1 MTAAA
6 NQPASPAPPAPVAA
20 PVGLRLMSL
29 DALRGFDM
37 FWILG
42 GDFVVT
48 TASKMSGTN
57 DQTWT
62 LFGWIASQF
71 RHKEWDGFAFYDLI
85 FPLFVFISGVSVVWS
100 LTKETQLHGRAG
112 ALKRVVRRAALLFVL
127 GLFYSGGFSKE
138 WPDIR
143 LLGVLQRI
151 ALAYLGA
158 GLVFCLIGAR
168 MKALAGVI
176 AAILIGYWALLNF
189 VPIRDIALDKTK
201 LAELAEQSGDS
212 RGAIALKSETNPS
225 ATRGSRAWA
234 KAKELFRDTKA
245 RTTGQFGP
253 GHNLSNHLDFRFLPG
268 RKYDLFYDP
277 EGLLS
282 TLPAVATC
290 LLGVLAGVWLRRE
303 DYCDKWKVIYL
314 LSAGAGA
321 LIIGFTW
328 GLSFPVV
335 KKIWTS
341 SFVLVAGGFS
351 ALLLAAFYQIVDVW
365 KCRDWCQPFVWIGTN
380 SITIYVANNLLQF
393 RTVANRFVGGDV
405 KAALDRNVAD
415 GAGNLLV
422 ALVGFTLIFWFVRFL
437 YRRQIFLRL

>member
-1 MTAAA
+1 
-6 NQPASPAPPAPVAA
+6 
-20 PVGLRLMSL
+20 MSL

-48 TASKMSGTN
+48 TAGKLSGGN

-62 LFGWIASQF
+62 LFGWLASQF
-71 RHKEWDGFAFYDLI
+71 RHKDWDGFAFYDLI

-112 ALKRVVRRAALLFVL
+112 ALQRVVRRAALLFLL
-127 GLFYSGGFSKE
+127 GIFYSGGLSKE

-158 GLVFCLIGAR
+158 GLVSSFVGAR
-168 MKALAGVI
+168 MKTLAGII
-176 AAILIGYWALLNF
+176 AGLLVGYWALLAF
-189 VPIRDIALDKTK
+189 VPIRDITSDKAAL
-201 LAELAEQSGDS
+201 AALAEQAGDA
-212 RGAIALKSETNPS
+212 RGATALKSETNPS
-225 ATRGSRAWA
+225 ATKRSPAWA
-234 KAKELFRDTKA
+234 KTEELFHQTKA
-245 RTTGQFGP
+245 TTTGQFGP
-253 GHNLSNHLDFRFLPG
+253 GHNLVNHLDFQFLPG
-268 RKYDLFYDP
+268 RKYDSFYDP

-303 DYCDKWKVIYL
+303 DFCDKWKVIYL
-314 LSAGAGA
+314 VSAGAGA
-321 LIIGFTW
+321 LLVGFAW
-328 GLSFPVV
+328 GMSFPVV

-341 SFVLVAGGFS
+341 SFVLVAGGYS

-365 KCRDWCQPFVWIGTN
+365 KCRNWCQPFVWIGTN

-393 RTVANRFVGGDV
+393 RTVANRLVGGDV

-422 ALVGFTLIFWFVRFL
+422 ALVGFALIFWFVRFL
-437 YRRQIFLRL
+437 HRRQIFLRL

>member
-1 MTAAA
+1 
-6 NQPASPAPPAPVAA
+6 
-20 PVGLRLMSL
+20 MSL

-48 TASKMSGTN
+48 TAGKMSGGTE
-57 DQTWT
+57 QAWT
-62 LFGWIASQF
+62 LFGWLASQF

-85 FPLFVFISGVSVVWS
+85 FPLFVFISGVSVVFS

-112 ALKRVVRRAALLFVL
+112 ALQRVVRRAALLFVL
-127 GLFYSGGFSKE
+127 GIFYSGGVSKE

-158 GLVFCLIGAR
+158 GLVFCLVGAR
-168 MKALAGVI
+168 MKALAGII
-176 AAILIGYWALLNF
+176 AGILIGYWALLNF
-189 VPIRDIALDKTK
+189 VPIRDIALDKAR
-201 LAELAEQSGDS
+201 LAELAEQRGDA

-234 KAKELFRDTKA
+234 KAQELFRQTKE

-253 GHNLSNHLDFRFLPG
+253 GHNLANHLDFQFLPG

-277 EGLLS
+277 EGILS

-303 DYCDKWKVIYL
+303 DFCDKWKVIYL

-321 LIIGFTW
+321 LIVGFAW
-328 GLSFPVV
+328 GMSFPVV

-341 SFVLVAGGFS
+341 SFVLVAGGYS

-365 KCRDWCQPFVWIGTN
+365 KCRDWCQPFVWIGMN

-393 RTVANRFVGGDV
+393 RAVATRLVGGDV
-405 KAALDRNVAD
+405 KKALDTNVAD
-415 GAGNLLV
+415 GAGNLLI
-422 ALVGFTLIFWFVRFL
+422 ALVGFTLIFVLVRFL
-437 YRRQIFLRL
+437 HQRKIFLRL

>member
-1 MTAAA
+1 
-6 NQPASPAPPAPVAA
+6 
-20 PVGLRLMSL
+20 MSL

-48 TASKMSGTN
+48 TAGKLSGGN

-62 LFGWIASQF
+62 LFGWLASQF
-71 RHKEWDGFAFYDLI
+71 RHKDWDGFAFYDLI

-112 ALKRVVRRAALLFVL
+112 ALQRVVRRAALLFLL
-127 GLFYSGGFSKE
+127 GIFYSGGLSKE

-158 GLVFCLIGAR
+158 GLVFCTVGAR
-168 MKALAGVI
+168 MKALAGII
-176 AAILIGYWALLNF
+176 AGLLVGYWALLAF
-189 VPIRDIALDKTK
+189 VPIRDITLDKAK
-201 LAELAEQSGDS
+201 LAALAEQSGDA
-212 RGAIALKSETNPS
+212 RGATALKSETNPS
-225 ATRGSRAWA
+225 ATKRSPAWA
-234 KAKELFRDTKA
+234 KTEELFHQTKTT
-245 RTTGQFGP
+245 TTGQFGP
-253 GHNLSNHLDFRFLPG
+253 GHNLVNHLDFQFLPG
-268 RKYDLFYDP
+268 RKYDSFYDP

-303 DYCDKWKVIYL
+303 DFCDKWKVIYL
-314 LSAGAGA
+314 VSAGAGA
-321 LIIGFTW
+321 LLVGFAW
-328 GLSFPVV
+328 GMSFPVV

-341 SFVLVAGGFS
+341 SFVLVAGGYS

-365 KCRDWCQPFVWIGTN
+365 KCRNWCQPFVWIGTN

-393 RTVANRFVGGDV
+393 RTVANRLVGGDV

-422 ALVGFTLIFWFVRFL
+422 ALVGFALIFWFVRFL
-437 YRRQIFLRL
+437 HRRQIFLRL

>member
-1 MTAAA
+1 MSTAAIPA
-6 NQPASPAPPAPVAA
+6 VSAAVPPPSEPASQ
-20 PVGLRLMSL
+20 RLMSL

-48 TASKMSGTN
+48 TAGKMSGGGE
-57 DQTWT
+57 QAWT
-62 LFGWIASQF
+62 LFGWLASQF
-71 RHKEWDGFAFYDLI
+71 RHKDWDGFAFYDLI
-85 FPLFVFISGVSVVWS
+85 FPLFVFISGVSVVFS

-112 ALKRVVRRAALLFVL
+112 ALQRVVRRAVLLFVL
-127 GLFYSGGFSKE
+127 GIFYSGGVSKE

-158 GLVFCLIGAR
+158 GLVFCLVGAR
-168 MKALAGVI
+168 MKALAGII
-176 AAILIGYWALLNF
+176 AGILIGYWALLNF
-189 VPIRDIALDKTK
+189 VPIRDIALDKAK
-201 LAELAEQSGDS
+201 LAELAEAKGDT

-234 KAKELFRDTKA
+234 KAEELFRQTKE

-253 GHNLSNHLDFRFLPG
+253 GHNLANHLDFKFLPG

-277 EGLLS
+277 EGILS

-303 DYCDKWKVIYL
+303 DFCDQWKVIYL

-321 LIIGFTW
+321 LIVGFAW
-328 GLSFPVV
+328 GMSFPVV

-341 SFVLVAGGFS
+341 SFVLVAGGYS
-351 ALLLAAFYQIVDVW
+351 ALLLAVFYQIVDVW
-365 KCRDWCQPFVWIGTN
+365 KRRDWCQPFVWIGAN
-380 SITIYVANNLLQF
+380 SIAIYVANNLLQF
-393 RTVANRFVGGDV
+393 RAVATRLVGGDV
-405 KAALDRNVAD
+405 KKALDANVAD
-415 GAGNLLV
+415 GAGNLLI
-422 ALVGFTLIFWFVRFL
+422 ALVGFTLIFVFVRFL
-437 YRRQIFLRL
+437 HQRKIFLRL

>member
-1 MTAAA
+1 MSIATAAPAA
-6 NQPASPAPPAPVAA
+6 NPQPSVP
-20 PVGLRLMSL
+20 GGQRMMSL

-48 TASKMSGTN
+48 TAGKMSGSSE
-57 DQTWT
+57 QAWT
-62 LFGWIASQF
+62 LFGWVASQF
-71 RHKEWDGFAFYDLI
+71 RHKDWDGFAFYDLI
-85 FPLFVFISGVSVVWS
+85 FPLFVFISGVSVVFS

-112 ALKRVVRRAALLFVL
+112 ALQRVVRRAALLWVL
-127 GLFYSGGFSKE
+127 GIFYSGGLSKE

-151 ALAYLGA
+151 GLAYLGA
-158 GLVFCLIGAR
+158 GLIFCFVGAR
-168 MKALAGVI
+168 MKALAGII
-176 AAILIGYWALLNF
+176 AGILIGYWALLNF
-189 VPIRDIALDKTK
+189 VPIRNITLEKAK
-201 LAELAEQSGDS
+201 LAELAEQRGDA

-234 KAKELFRDTKA
+234 KAEELFRETKE

-253 GHNLSNHLDFRFLPG
+253 GDNLANHLDFQLLPG

-277 EGLLS
+277 EGILS

-303 DYCDKWKVIYL
+303 DFCDKWKVIYL

-321 LIIGFTW
+321 LIVGFAW

-341 SFVLVAGGFS
+341 SFVLVAGGYS

-365 KCRDWCQPFVWIGTN
+365 KWRDWCQPFVWIGMN
-380 SITIYVANNLLQF
+380 SITIYVANNLIQF
-393 RTVANRFVGGDV
+393 RAVATRLVGGDV
-405 KAALDRNVAD
+405 KKALDANLAD
-415 GAGNLLV
+415 GAGNLLIAV
-422 ALVGFTLIFWFVRFL
+422 VGFALIFAFVRFL
-437 YRRQIFLRL
+437 HQRKIFLRL

>member
-1 MTAAA
+1 MSTAAPA
-6 NQPASPAPPAPVAA
+6 PAAVPPPTEPASQ
-20 PVGLRLMSL
+20 RLMSL

-48 TASKMSGTN
+48 TAGKMSGGGE
-57 DQTWT
+57 QAWT
-62 LFGWIASQF
+62 LFGWLASQF

-85 FPLFVFISGVSVVWS
+85 FPLFVFISGVSVVFS

-112 ALKRVVRRAALLFVL
+112 ALQRVVRRAALLFVL
-127 GLFYSGGFSKE
+127 GIFYSGGVSKE

-158 GLVFCLIGAR
+158 GLVFCLVGAR
-168 MKALAGVI
+168 MKALAGII
-176 AAILIGYWALLNF
+176 AGILVGYWALLNF
-189 VPIRDIALDKTK
+189 VPIRDIALDKAK
-201 LAELAEQSGDS
+201 LAELAEQRGDT

-234 KAKELFRDTKA
+234 KAEELFRQTKE

-253 GHNLSNHLDFRFLPG
+253 GHNLANHLDFKFLPG

-277 EGLLS
+277 EGILS

-303 DYCDKWKVIYL
+303 DFCDKWKVIYL

-321 LIIGFTW
+321 LIVGFAW
-328 GLSFPVV
+328 GMSFPVV

-341 SFVLVAGGFS
+341 SFVLVAGGYS
-351 ALLLAAFYQIVDVW
+351 ALLLAVFYQIVDVW
-365 KCRDWCQPFVWIGTN
+365 KRRDWCQPFVWIGAN

-393 RTVANRFVGGDV
+393 RAVATRLVGGDV
-405 KAALDRNVAD
+405 KKALDTNVAD
-415 GAGNLLV
+415 GAGNLLI
-422 ALVGFTLIFWFVRFL
+422 ALVGFTLIFAFVRFL
-437 YRRQIFLRL
+437 HQRKIFLRL

>member
-1 MTAAA
+1 MSTAAI
-6 NQPASPAPPAPVAA
+6 PAVSAAVPPPSE
-20 PVGLRLMSL
+20 PGSQRLMSL

-48 TASKMSGTN
+48 TAGKMSGGGE
-57 DQTWT
+57 QAWT
-62 LFGWIASQF
+62 LFGWLASQF
-71 RHKEWDGFAFYDLI
+71 RHKDWDGFAFYDLI
-85 FPLFVFISGVSVVWS
+85 FPLFVFISGVSVVFS

-112 ALKRVVRRAALLFVL
+112 ALQRVVRRAALLFVL
-127 GLFYSGGFSKE
+127 GIFYSGGVSKE

-158 GLVFCLIGAR
+158 GLVFCLVGAR
-168 MKALAGVI
+168 MKALAGIV
-176 AAILIGYWALLNF
+176 AGILIGYWALLNF
-189 VPIRDIALDKTK
+189 VPIRDIALDKAK
-201 LAELAEQSGDS
+201 LAELAEAKGDT

-234 KAKELFRDTKA
+234 KAEELFRQTKE

-253 GHNLSNHLDFRFLPG
+253 GHNLANHLDFKFLPG

-277 EGLLS
+277 EGILS

-303 DYCDKWKVIYL
+303 DFCDQWKVIYL

-321 LIIGFTW
+321 LIVGFAW
-328 GLSFPVV
+328 GISFPVV

-341 SFVLVAGGFS
+341 SFVLVAGGYS
-351 ALLLAAFYQIVDVW
+351 ALLLAVFYQIVDVW
-365 KCRDWCQPFVWIGTN
+365 KRRDWCQPFVWIGMN

-393 RTVANRFVGGDV
+393 RAVATRLVGGDV
-405 KAALDRNVAD
+405 KKALDANVAD
-415 GAGNLLV
+415 GAGNLLI
-422 ALVGFTLIFWFVRFL
+422 ALVGFTLIFAFVRFL
-437 YRRQIFLRL
+437 HQRKIFLRL

>member
-1 MTAAA
+1 
-6 NQPASPAPPAPVAA
+6 
-20 PVGLRLMSL
+20 MSL

-48 TASKMSGTN
+48 TAGKMSGGSGRTLLPAAEVDLRSAPTYVSAAT

-62 LFGWIASQF
+62 LFGWLASQF
-71 RHKEWDGFAFYDLI
+71 QHKAWDGFAFYDLI

-112 ALKRVVRRAALLFVL
+112 ALQRVVRRAALLFVL
-127 GLFYSGGFSKE
+127 GIFYSGGLTKE

-158 GLVFCLIGAR
+158 GLIFCFVGAC
-168 MKALAGVI
+168 MKALAGII
-176 AAILIGYWALLNF
+176 AAILLGYWAMLNF
-189 VPIRDIALDKTK
+189 IPIRDIALDKTK
-201 LAELAEQSGDS
+201 LAELAEKAGDS
-212 RGAIALKSETNPS
+212 RGATALKSETNPS
-225 ATRGSRAWA
+225 ATRNSRAWA
-234 KAKELFRDTKA
+234 KAEELFRQTKTTA
-245 RTTGQFGP
+245 TGQFGP
-253 GHNLSNHLDFRFLPG
+253 GHNLANHLDFRFLPG

-290 LLGVLAGVWLRRE
+290 LFGVLAGVWLRRE

-314 LSAGAGA
+314 LSFGA
-321 LIIGFTW
+321 LAVIAGFVW

-341 SFVLVAGGFS
+341 SFVLVAGGYS

-365 KCRDWCQPFVWIGTN
+365 RWRDWCQPFVWIGTN
-380 SITIYVANNLLQF
+380 SITIYVANNLIQF
-393 RTVANRFVGGDV
+393 RAVANRLVGGDV
-405 KAALDRNVAD
+405 KAALDRNVAE
-415 GAGNLLV
+415 GAGNLLI
-422 ALVGFTLIFWFVRFL
+422 ALVGFTLIFAFVRFL
-437 YRRQIFLRL
+437 HQRQIFLRL

>member
-1 MTAAA
+1 MSTAAA
-6 NQPASPAPPAPVAA
+6 APAAVPPPAEPASQ
-20 PVGLRLMSL
+20 RLMSL

-48 TASKMSGTN
+48 TAGKMSGGGE
-57 DQTWT
+57 QAWT
-62 LFGWIASQF
+62 IFGWLASQF

-85 FPLFVFISGVSVVWS
+85 FPLFVFISGVSVVFS

-112 ALKRVVRRAALLFVL
+112 ALRRVARRAALLFAL
-127 GLFYSGGFSKE
+127 GIFYSGGVSKE

-158 GLVFCLIGAR
+158 GLVFCLVGAR
-168 MKALAGVI
+168 MKALAGII
-176 AAILIGYWALLNF
+176 AGILVGYWALLSF
-189 VPIRDIALDKTK
+189 VPIRDIALDKAK
-201 LAELAEQSGDS
+201 LAELAEQRGDT

-234 KAKELFRDTKA
+234 KAQELFRQTKE

-253 GHNLSNHLDFRFLPG
+253 GHNLANHLDFKFLPG

-282 TLPAVATC
+282 TLPAVATS

-303 DYCDKWKVIYL
+303 DFCDKWKVIYL

-321 LIIGFTW
+321 LIIGFAW

-335 KKIWTS
+335 KKVWTS
-341 SFVLVAGGFS
+341 SFVLVAGGYS

-365 KCRDWCQPFVWIGTN
+365 KCRNWCQPFVWIGMN

-393 RTVANRFVGGDV
+393 RAVATRLVGGDV
-405 KAALDRNVAD
+405 KKALDTNVAD
-415 GAGNLLV
+415 GAGNLLI
-422 ALVGFTLIFWFVRFL
+422 ALVGFALIFAFVRFL
-437 YRRQIFLRL
+437 HQRKIFLRL

>member
-1 MTAAA
+1 
-6 NQPASPAPPAPVAA
+6 
-20 PVGLRLMSL
+20 MSL

-48 TASKMSGTN
+48 TAGKLSGGS

-62 LFGWIASQF
+62 LFGWLASQF
-71 RHKEWDGFAFYDLI
+71 RHKDWDGFAFYDLI

-112 ALKRVVRRAALLFVL
+112 ALQRVVRRAALLFLL
-127 GLFYSGGFSKE
+127 GIFYSGGLSKE

-158 GLVFCLIGAR
+158 GLVFCFVGAR
-168 MKALAGVI
+168 MKALAGII
-176 AAILIGYWALLNF
+176 AGLLVGYWALLAF
-189 VPIRDIALDKTK
+189 VPIRDITLDKAA
-201 LAELAEQSGDS
+201 LAALAEQAGDA
-212 RGAIALKSETNPS
+212 RGATALKSETNPS
-225 ATRGSRAWA
+225 ATKRSPAWA
-234 KAKELFRDTKA
+234 KTEELFHQTKA
-245 RTTGQFGP
+245 TTTGQFGP
-253 GHNLSNHLDFRFLPG
+253 GHNLVNHLDFQFLPG
-268 RKYDLFYDP
+268 RKYDSFYDP

-303 DYCDKWKVIYL
+303 DFCDKWKVIYL
-314 LSAGAGA
+314 VSAGAGA
-321 LIIGFTW
+321 LLVGFAW
-328 GLSFPVV
+328 GMSFPVV

-341 SFVLVAGGFS
+341 SFVLVAGGYS

-365 KCRDWCQPFVWIGTN
+365 KCRNWCQPFVWIGTN

-393 RTVANRFVGGDV
+393 RTVANRLVGGDV

-422 ALVGFTLIFWFVRFL
+422 ALVGFALIFWFVRFL
-437 YRRQIFLRL
+437 HRRQIFLRF

>member
-1 MTAAA
+1 
-6 NQPASPAPPAPVAA
+6 
-20 PVGLRLMSL
+20 MSL

-48 TASKMSGTN
+48 TAGKLSGGN

-62 LFGWIASQF
+62 LFGWLASQF
-71 RHKEWDGFAFYDLI
+71 RHKDWDGFAFYDLI

-112 ALKRVVRRAALLFVL
+112 ALQRVVRRAALLFLL
-127 GLFYSGGFSKE
+127 GIFYSGGLSKE

-158 GLVFCLIGAR
+158 GLVFCFVGAR
-168 MKALAGVI
+168 MKALAGII
-176 AAILIGYWALLNF
+176 AGLLVGYWALLAF
-189 VPIRDIALDKTK
+189 VPIRDITLDKAA
-201 LAELAEQSGDS
+201 LAALAEQAGDA
-212 RGAIALKSETNPS
+212 RGATALKSETNPS
-225 ATRGSRAWA
+225 ATKRSPAWA
-234 KAKELFRDTKA
+234 KTEELFHQTKTM
-245 RTTGQFGP
+245 TTGQFGP
-253 GHNLSNHLDFRFLPG
+253 GHNLVNHLDFQFLPG
-268 RKYDLFYDP
+268 RKYDSFYDP

-303 DYCDKWKVIYL
+303 DFCDKWKVIYL
-314 LSAGAGA
+314 VSAGAGA
-321 LIIGFTW
+321 LLVGFAW
-328 GLSFPVV
+328 GMSFPVV

-341 SFVLVAGGFS
+341 SFVLVAGGYS

-365 KCRDWCQPFVWIGTN
+365 KCRNWCQPFVWIGTN

-393 RTVANRFVGGDV
+393 RTVANRLVGGDV

-422 ALVGFTLIFWFVRFL
+422 ALVGFALIFWFVRFL
-437 YRRQIFLRL
+437 HRRQIFLRL

>member
-1 MTAAA
+1 
-6 NQPASPAPPAPVAA
+6 
-20 PVGLRLMSL
+20 MSL

-48 TASKMSGTN
+48 TAGKLSGGS

-62 LFGWIASQF
+62 LFGWLASQF
-71 RHKEWDGFAFYDLI
+71 RHKDWDGFAFYDLI

-112 ALKRVVRRAALLFVL
+112 ALQRVVRRAALLFLL
-127 GLFYSGGFSKE
+127 GIFYSGGLSKE

-158 GLVFCLIGAR
+158 GLVFCFVGAR
-168 MKALAGVI
+168 MKALAGII
-176 AAILIGYWALLNF
+176 AGLLVGYWALLAF
-189 VPIRDIALDKTK
+189 VPIRDITLDKAA
-201 LAELAEQSGDS
+201 LAALAEQAGDA
-212 RGAIALKSETNPS
+212 RGATALKSETNPS
-225 ATRGSRAWA
+225 ATKRSPAWA
-234 KAKELFRDTKA
+234 KTEELFHQTKA
-245 RTTGQFGP
+245 TTTGQFGP
-253 GHNLSNHLDFRFLPG
+253 GHNLVNHLDFQFLPG
-268 RKYDLFYDP
+268 RKYDSFYDP

-303 DYCDKWKVIYL
+303 DFCDKWKVIYL
-314 LSAGAGA
+314 VSAGAGA
-321 LIIGFTW
+321 LLVGFAW
-328 GLSFPVV
+328 GMSFPVV

-341 SFVLVAGGFS
+341 SFVLVAGGYS

-365 KCRDWCQPFVWIGTN
+365 KCRNWCQPFVWIGTN

-393 RTVANRFVGGDV
+393 RTVANRLVGGDV

-422 ALVGFTLIFWFVRFL
+422 ALVGFALIFWFVRFL
-437 YRRQIFLRL
+437 HRRQIFLRL